1 MKRKTI
7 GKRVLSISMAAVMVV
22 SLSACG
28 GKNGEQEEAIAAS
41 KGSMG
46 AYKDTLICNMGIRNF
61 QREIHTKIMHIR
73 DI

>member
-41 KGSMG
+41 NDCGFKRKHGS
-46 AYKDTLICNMGIRNF
+46 L
-61 QREIHTKIMHIR
+61 
-73 DI
+73 

>member
-28 GKNGEQEEAIAAS
+28 GKNGEQERRLRLQKEAWE
-41 KGSMG
+41 
-46 AYKDTLICNMGIRNF
+46 LI
-61 QREIHTKIMHIR
+61 KIL
-73 DI
+73 

>member
-46 AYKDTLICNMGIRNF
+46 AYKDT
-61 QREIHTKIMHIR
+61 
-73 DI
+73 